1 MKKPQ
6 SLRNALT
13 STVIHLREN
22 PECLHLFVDEGAV
35 ISTLAPSLSW
45 EYRYTLNVI
54 VTDYAG
60 DPNLLM
66 APILSWLRDNQP
78 DIMANPENREKGFTF
93 EVDILNHTAC
103 DISINLKLTE
113 RIQVRADN
121 GHQVV
126 EALPEPGEPD
136 DYWIDRRG

>member
-13 STVIHLREN
+13 NAVIHLREN

-35 ISTLAPSLSW
+35 VSTLAPSLSW

-78 DIMANPENREKGFTF
+78 DIMANPENREKSFTF

-126 EALPEPGEPD
+126 EALPEPVEPD
-136 DYWIDRRG
+136 DYWAERRG